1 LGASPKDQVRIILSH
16 GTECYFGKMKEM
28 AEAIKVGESEISPGI
43 LVGSKDGKLSLNPAM
58 QRDPKAPFK
67 P

>member
-1 LGASPKDQVRIILSH
+1 
-16 GTECYFGKMKEM
+16 MKEM
-28 AEAIKVGESEISPGI
+28 AEAIKVGGFEISSGI

-58 QRDPKAPFK
+58 QRDPKALFK

>member
-1 LGASPKDQVRIILSH
+1 VRIILSH
-16 GTECYFGKMKEM
+16 GTESYFGKMKGM
-28 AEAIKVGESEISPGI
+28 AEAIKVGESEISSGI

-58 QRDPKAPFK
+58 QRHPKSPFK

>member
-1 LGASPKDQVRIILSH
+1 MRIILSH

-28 AEAIKVGESEISPGI
+28 VEAIKVGGSEISSGI

-58 QRDPKAPFK
+58 QRDPKALFK

>member
-1 LGASPKDQVRIILSH
+1 
-16 GTECYFGKMKEM
+16 MKER
-28 AEAIKVGESEISPGI
+28 AEAINMGKPAINSGI
-43 LVGSKDGKLSLNPAM
+43 LVGIKDGKPSLNPAM

>member
-1 LGASPKDQVRIILSH
+1 
-16 GTECYFGKMKEM
+16 MKGM
-28 AEAIKVGESEISPGI
+28 AEAIKVGESEISSGI

-58 QRDPKAPFK
+58 QRHPKSPFK

>member
-1 LGASPKDQVRIILSH
+1 MRIILSH

-58 QRDPKAPFK
+58 QRDPLVQRS
-67 P
+67 

>member
-1 LGASPKDQVRIILSH
+1 MRIILSH

-28 AEAIKVGESEISPGI
+28 AEAIKVGGSEISSGI